1 MSVRAMKSGAIDFL
15 TKPYREQDMLDAVT
29 TALERDRKRREAR
42 RLTSD
47 IRACFDTLS
56 TREKEAMSFLASG
69 LMNKQVAAKMGLAEI
84 TVKIHRGSI
93 MRKMHAKSFADLV
106 KMSEALG
113 RNDIIS
119 IVQT

>member
-1 MSVRAMKSGAIDFL
+1 
-15 TKPYREQDMLDAVT
+15 
-29 TALERDRKRREAR
+29 
-42 RLTSD
+42 LTSD

-69 LMNKQVAAKMGLAEI
+69 LMNKQVAEKMGLAEI